1 MQALVTG
8 GAQGIGY
15 KIVESLITDGF
26 SITIFDI
33 NPETLNKAKGSFGCE
48 VFEIDVSIESDVK
61 EAISQLQSLDV
72 LINNAGIWK
81 PEPLDTLDID
91 IQKTV
96 WETNGIGSL
105 NCTKYALPLLEQS
118 DSSCVINL
126 TSAASRTNS
135 PGLGMYAASKAAIET
150 LTRQWSLEL
159 APIRVN
165 AVGPGMVITEG
176 TASNYEGKALELRSN
191 AVPLKRVGDTSDI
204 AQVVSFL
211 ASPKS
216 RYITGQVIFVDGGV
230 TAGAPG
236 HN

>member
-1 MQALVTG
+1 M
-8 GAQGIGY
+8 
-15 KIVESLITDGF
+15 F
-26 SITIFDI
+26 
-33 NPETLNKAKGSFGCE
+33 E
-48 VFEIDVSIESDVK
+48 VDVSIESDVK
-61 EAISQLQSLDV
+61 QAISQLQSLDV

-96 WETNGIGSL
+96 WETNVIGTL

-176 TASNYEGKALELRSN
+176 TASNYAGKALELRSN
-191 AVPLKRVGDTSDI
+191 AVPLKEIGDAKDI
-204 AQVVSFL
+204 AQLVSFL
-211 ASPKS
+211 ASPES
-216 RYITGQVIFVDGGV
+216 SYITGQVVFVDGELQQ
-230 TAGAPG
+230 G
-236 HN
+236 HLVITRSLQSTPRDRSNDSKE

>member
-15 KIVESLITDGF
+15 KIVESLINDGF

-33 NPETLNKAKGSFGCE
+33 NPETLNRAKASFGCE
-48 VFEIDVSIESDVK
+48 VFEVDVSIESDVK
-61 EAISQLQSLDV
+61 EALSQLKSLDA

-81 PEPLDTLDID
+81 PEPLDTLDIE

-96 WETNGIGSL
+96 WETNVIGTL
-105 NCTKYALPLLEQS
+105 NCTKYALPILEQS
-118 DSSCVINL
+118 NSSCVINL

-176 TASNYEGKALELRSN
+176 TASNYEGKALEFRSN

>member
-15 KIVESLITDGF
+15 KIVESLINDGF

-33 NPETLNKAKGSFGCE
+33 NPETLNKAKVSFGCE
-48 VFEIDVSIESDVK
+48 VLEIDVSIESDVK

-96 WETNGIGSL
+96 WETNVIGSL

>member
-15 KIVESLITDGF
+15 QIVESLIKDGF
-26 SITIFDI
+26 AVTIFDI
-33 NPETLNKAKGSFGCE
+33 NPKTLHKAKTSFGCE
-48 VFEIDVSIESDVK
+48 VFEVDVSIERDVK
-61 EAISQLQSLDV
+61 EALSQLQSLDI

-81 PEPLDTLDID
+81 PEPLDTLDIE

-96 WETNGIGSL
+96 WETNVIGTL
-105 NCTKYALPLLEQS
+105 NCTKYALPILEQS
-118 DSSCVINL
+118 DSSSVINL

-135 PGLGMYAASKAAIET
+135 PGLGMYAASKAAVET

-176 TASNYEGKALELRSN
+176 TASNYEGKALEIRSN
-191 AVPLKRVGDTSDI
+191 AVPMKRVGDTNDI

>member
-15 KIVESLITDGF
+15 QIVESLIKDGF
-26 SITIFDI
+26 AVTIFDI
-33 NPETLNKAKGSFGCE
+33 NPKTLHKAKTSFGCE
-48 VFEIDVSIESDVK
+48 VFEVDVSIERDVK
-61 EAISQLQSLDV
+61 EALSQLQSLDI

-81 PEPLDTLDID
+81 PEPLDTLDIE

-96 WETNGIGSL
+96 WETNVIGTL
-105 NCTKYALPLLEQS
+105 NCTKYALPILEQS
-118 DSSCVINL
+118 DSSCIINL

-135 PGLGMYAASKAAIET
+135 PGLGMYAASKAAVET

-176 TASNYEGKALELRSN
+176 TASNYEGKALEIRSN
-191 AVPLKRVGDTSDI
+191 AVPMKRVGDTNDI

>member
-1 MQALVTG
+1 MHALVTG

-15 KIVESLITDGF
+15 KIVESLINDGF
-26 SITIFDI
+26 SVTIFDI
-33 NPETLNKAKGSFGCE
+33 NPETLNKAKASFGCE
-48 VFEIDVSIESDVK
+48 VFEVDVSNESDVK
-61 EAISQLQSLDV
+61 EALSQLKSLDV

-81 PEPLDTLDID
+81 PEPLDTLDIE

-96 WETNGIGSL
+96 WETNVIGTL
-105 NCTKYALPLLEQS
+105 NCTKYALPILEQS

-176 TASNYEGKALELRSN
+176 TASNYEGKALEFRSN
-191 AVPLKRVGDTSDI
+191 AVPLKRVGDISDI

-211 ASPKS
+211 ASSKS
-216 RYITGQVIFVDGGV
+216 SYITGQVIFVDGGV

>member
-15 KIVESLITDGF
+15 KIVESLINDGF

-33 NPETLNKAKGSFGCE
+33 NPETLNKAKASFGCE

-96 WETNGIGSL
+96 WETNVIGTL
-105 NCTKYALPLLEQS
+105 NCTKHALPILQQN
-118 DSSCVINL
+118 DSSCIINL

-135 PGLGMYAASKAAIET
+135 PGLGMYAASKSAIET

-176 TASNYEGKALELRSN
+176 TAPNYEGKALELRSN
-191 AVPLKRVGDTSDI
+191 AVPLKRIGDAKDI
-204 AQVVSFL
+204 AQLVSFL
-211 ASPKS
+211 ASPES
-216 RYITGQVIFVDGGV
+216 SYITGQVIFVDGGV
-230 TAGAPG
+230 TAGSPG

>member
-15 KIVESLITDGF
+15 KIVESLINDGF

-33 NPETLNKAKGSFGCE
+33 NAETLNKAKASFGCE

-81 PEPLDTLDID
+81 PEPLDTLDIN

-96 WETNGIGSL
+96 WETNVIGSL

>member
-15 KIVESLITDGF
+15 KIVESLINDGF

-33 NPETLNKAKGSFGCE
+33 NPETLNKAKESFGCE

-96 WETNGIGSL
+96 WETNVIGSL

-176 TASNYEGKALELRSN
+176 TASNYEGEALELRSN

>member
-15 KIVESLITDGF
+15 QIVESLIKDGF
-26 SITIFDI
+26 DVTIFDI
-33 NPETLNKAKGSFGCE
+33 NAKTLHKAKTSFGCE
-48 VFEIDVSIESDVK
+48 VFEVDVSIERDVK
-61 EAISQLQSLDV
+61 EALSQLQSLDI

-81 PEPLDTLDID
+81 PEPLDTLDIE

-96 WETNGIGSL
+96 WETNVIGTL
-105 NCTKYALPLLEQS
+105 NCTKYALPILEQS

-135 PGLGMYAASKAAIET
+135 PGLGMYAASKAAVET

-176 TASNYEGKALELRSN
+176 TASNYEGKALEIRSN
-191 AVPLKRVGDTSDI
+191 AVPMKRVGDTNDI

>member
-15 KIVESLITDGF
+15 QIVESLISDGF
-26 SITIFDI
+26 SVTVFDV
-33 NPETLNKAKGSFGCE
+33 NPETLKKVKTNFGCE
-48 VFEIDVSIESDVK
+48 VFAVDVSIESDVR
-61 EAISQLQSLDV
+61 EAISQLKSLDA

-81 PEPLDTLDID
+81 PEPLDTLDIE

-96 WETNGIGSL
+96 WETNVLGTL
-105 NCTKYALPLLEQS
+105 NCTKHALPKLQKS

-176 TASNYEGKALELRSN
+176 TASNYQGKALGIRSQ
-191 AVPLKRVGDTSDI
+191 AVPLKRIGGPADI
-204 AQVVSFL
+204 SQVVSFL

-216 RYITGQVIFVDGGV
+216 SYITGQVIFVDGGV

>member
-15 KIVESLITDGF
+15 QIVESLIKDGF
-26 SITIFDI
+26 AVTIFDI
-33 NPETLNKAKGSFGCE
+33 NPKTLHKAKTSFGCE
-48 VFEIDVSIESDVK
+48 VFEVDVSIERDVK
-61 EAISQLQSLDV
+61 EALSQLQSLDI

-81 PEPLDTLDID
+81 PEPLDTLDIE

-96 WETNGIGSL
+96 WETNVIGTL
-105 NCTKYALPLLEQS
+105 NCTKYALPILEQS
-118 DSSCVINL
+118 DSSSVINL

-135 PGLGMYAASKAAIET
+135 PGLGMYAASKAAVET

-176 TASNYEGKALELRSN
+176 TALNYEGKALEIRSN
-191 AVPLKRVGDTSDI
+191 AVPMKRVGDTNDI

>member
-15 KIVESLITDGF
+15 KIVESLINDGF

-33 NPETLNKAKGSFGCE
+33 NPETLNKAKESFGCE

-96 WETNGIGSL
+96 WETNVIGTL
-105 NCTKYALPLLEQS
+105 NCTKHALPILQQN
-118 DSSCVINL
+118 DSSCIINL

-135 PGLGMYAASKAAIET
+135 PGLGMYAASKSAIET

-159 APIRVN
+159 TPIRVN

-191 AVPLKRVGDTSDI
+191 AVPLKRIGDSKDI
-204 AQVVSFL
+204 AQLVSFL
-211 ASPKS
+211 VSPES
-216 RYITGQVIFVDGGV
+216 SYITGQVIFVDGGV
-230 TAGAPG
+230 TAGSPG

>member
-15 KIVESLITDGF
+15 QIVESLIKDGF
-26 SITIFDI
+26 AVTIFDI
-33 NPETLNKAKGSFGCE
+33 NPKTLHKAKTSFGCE
-48 VFEIDVSIESDVK
+48 VFEVDVSIERDVK
-61 EAISQLQSLDV
+61 EALSQLQSLDI

-81 PEPLDTLDID
+81 PEPLDTLDIE

-96 WETNGIGSL
+96 WETNVIGTL
-105 NCTKYALPLLEQS
+105 NCTKYALPILEQS
-118 DSSCVINL
+118 DSSCIINL

-135 PGLGMYAASKAAIET
+135 PGLGMYAASKAAVET

-176 TASNYEGKALELRSN
+176 TASNYEGKALEIRSN
-191 AVPLKRVGDTSDI
+191 AVPMKRVGDTSDI

>member
-15 KIVESLITDGF
+15 QIVESLIKDGF
-26 SITIFDI
+26 AVTIFDI
-33 NPETLNKAKGSFGCE
+33 NPKTLHKAKTSFGCE
-48 VFEIDVSIESDVK
+48 VFEVDVSIERDVK
-61 EAISQLQSLDV
+61 EALSQLQSLDT

-81 PEPLDTLDID
+81 PEPLETLDIE

-96 WETNGIGSL
+96 WETNVIGTL
-105 NCTKYALPLLEQS
+105 NCTKYALPILEQS
-118 DSSCVINL
+118 DSSSVINL

-135 PGLGMYAASKAAIET
+135 PGLGMYAASKAAVET

-176 TASNYEGKALELRSN
+176 TASNYEGKALEIRSN
-191 AVPLKRVGDTSDI
+191 AVPMKRVGDTNDI

>member
-15 KIVESLITDGF
+15 QIVESLIKDGF
-26 SITIFDI
+26 AVTIFDI
-33 NPETLNKAKGSFGCE
+33 NPKTLHKAKTSFGCE
-48 VFEIDVSIESDVK
+48 VFEVDVSIERDVK
-61 EAISQLQSLDV
+61 EALSQLQSLDI

-81 PEPLDTLDID
+81 PEPLETLDIE

-96 WETNGIGSL
+96 WETNVIGTL
-105 NCTKYALPLLEQS
+105 NCTKYALPILEQS
-118 DSSCVINL
+118 DSSSVINL

-135 PGLGMYAASKAAIET
+135 PGLGMYAASKAAVET

-176 TASNYEGKALELRSN
+176 TASNYEGKALEIRSN
-191 AVPLKRVGDTSDI
+191 AVPMKRVGDTNDI

>member
-15 KIVESLITDGF
+15 KIVESLINDGF

-33 NPETLNKAKGSFGCE
+33 NPETLKKAKASFGCE

-96 WETNGIGSL
+96 WETNVIGSL

-176 TASNYEGKALELRSN
+176 TVSNYEGKALELRSN

>member
-1 MQALVTG
+1 MEALVTG

-15 KIVESLITDGF
+15 QIVESLINDGF
-26 SITIFDI
+26 SVTVFDI
-33 NPETLNKAKGSFGCE
+33 NPETLNKAKTRFGCK
-48 VFEIDVSIESDVK
+48 VFEVDVSIESDVK
-61 EAISQLQSLDV
+61 QALSQLHTLDV

-81 PEPLDTLDID
+81 PELLKNLDIAT
-91 IQKTV
+91 QKTV
-96 WETNGIGSL
+96 WETNVIGTL
-105 NCTKYALPLLEQS
+105 NCTKYALPILEQS

-176 TASNYEGKALELRSN
+176 TASNYEGKALEFRSN
-191 AVPLKRVGDTSDI
+191 AVPLKRVGDISDI

-211 ASPKS
+211 ASSKS
-216 RYITGQVIFVDGGV
+216 SYITGQVIFVDGGV

>member
-15 KIVESLITDGF
+15 KIVESLINDGF

-33 NPETLNKAKGSFGCE
+33 NPETLNRAKASFGCE

-96 WETNGIGSL
+96 WETNVIGSL

>member
-15 KIVESLITDGF
+15 QIVESLIKDGF
-26 SITIFDI
+26 AVTIFDI
-33 NPETLNKAKGSFGCE
+33 NPKTLHKAKTSFGCE
-48 VFEIDVSIESDVK
+48 VFEVDVSIERDVK
-61 EAISQLQSLDV
+61 EALSQLQSLDI

-81 PEPLDTLDID
+81 PEPLDTLDIE

-96 WETNGIGSL
+96 WETNVIGTL
-105 NCTKYALPLLEQS
+105 NCTKYALPILEQS
-118 DSSCVINL
+118 DSSSVINL

-135 PGLGMYAASKAAIET
+135 PGLGMYAASKAAVET

-176 TASNYEGKALELRSN
+176 TASNYEGKALEIRSN
-191 AVPLKRVGDTSDI
+191 AVPMKRVGDTSDI

>member
-15 KIVESLITDGF
+15 KIVESLINDGF

-33 NPETLNKAKGSFGCE
+33 NPETLNKAKASFGCE

-96 WETNGIGSL
+96 WETNVIGSL

-118 DSSCVINL
+118 DSGCVINL

>member
-1 MQALVTG
+1 
-8 GAQGIGY
+8 
-15 KIVESLITDGF
+15 
-26 SITIFDI
+26 
-33 NPETLNKAKGSFGCE
+33 
-48 VFEIDVSIESDVK
+48 
-61 EAISQLQSLDV
+61 
-72 LINNAGIWK
+72 
-81 PEPLDTLDID
+81 
-91 IQKTV
+91 
-96 WETNGIGSL
+96 
-105 NCTKYALPLLEQS
+105 
-118 DSSCVINL
+118 
-126 TSAASRTNS
+126 
-135 PGLGMYAASKAAIET
+135 MYAASKAAIET

-236 HN
+236 HNYITAKYPHEIAATTPKNNVVFKPLLNTP

>member
-15 KIVESLITDGF
+15 KIVESLINDGF

-33 NPETLNKAKGSFGCE
+33 NPETLNKAKASFGCE

-96 WETNGIGSL
+96 WETNVIGTL
-105 NCTKYALPLLEQS
+105 NCTKHALPILQQN
-118 DSSCVINL
+118 DSSCIINL

-135 PGLGMYAASKAAIET
+135 PGLGMYAASKSAIET

-165 AVGPGMVITEG
+165 AVGPGMIITEG
-176 TASNYEGKALELRSN
+176 TAPNYEGKALELRSN
-191 AVPLKRVGDTSDI
+191 AVPLKRIGDAKDI
-204 AQVVSFL
+204 AQLVSFL
-211 ASPKS
+211 ASPES
-216 RYITGQVIFVDGGV
+216 SYITGQVIFVDGGV
-230 TAGAPG
+230 TAGSPG

>member
-15 KIVESLITDGF
+15 KIVESLINDGF
-26 SITIFDI
+26 SVTIFDI
-33 NPETLNKAKGSFGCE
+33 NPETLNKAKASFGCE
-48 VFEIDVSIESDVK
+48 VFEVDVSIESDVK
-61 EAISQLQSLDV
+61 EALSQLKSLDA

-81 PEPLDTLDID
+81 PEPLDTLDIE

-96 WETNGIGSL
+96 WETNVIGTL
-105 NCTKYALPLLEQS
+105 NCTKYALPILEQS
-118 DSSCVINL
+118 NSSCVINL

-176 TASNYEGKALELRSN
+176 TASNYEGKALEFRSN

-204 AQVVSFL
+204 AEVVRFL
-211 ASPKS
+211 ASSKS

>member
-8 GAQGIGY
+8 GAQGIGHQ
-15 KIVESLITDGF
+15 IVETLISDGF
-26 SITIFDI
+26 SVTIFDI
-33 NPETLNKAKGSFGCE
+33 NPETLDKAKTRFDCQ
-48 VFEIDVSIESDVK
+48 VFEVDVSNELDVK
-61 EAISQLQSLDV
+61 KALSQLQSLDV

-81 PEPLDTLDID
+81 PEPLDILDIEV
-91 IQKTV
+91 QKTV
-96 WETNGIGSL
+96 WETNVIGTL
-105 NCTKYALPLLEQS
+105 NCTKYSLPLFQQN
-118 DSSCVINL
+118 DTSCVINL

-135 PGLGMYAASKAAIET
+135 PGLGMYAASKTAIET

-176 TASNYEGKALELRSN
+176 TASNYEGKALEIRSN

-204 AQVVSFL
+204 AQIVSFL